1 MCKNLEN
8 LCKNAAQLLR
18 LALDLCLSFVAKWR
32 PRALNAQVPDNL
44 AGLIGRT
51 HIHVET
57 NVPTR
62 TRPSTPPRSIPSRR
76 PRDLAV
82 WCERLCLCMFCI
94 DSDARHM
101 RELHI
106 KHRRR
111 APRFASARPG
121 LRVLNAFGR
130 FGGGLAAVKLRTFRT
145 FRTF

>member
-1 MCKNLEN
+1 MQKCG
-8 LCKNAAQLLR
+8 AAVAAR
-18 LALDLCLSFVAKWR
+18 IGFVSFVCGQMAPTCFER
-32 PRALNAQVPDNL
+32 TSTGQLSRLNW
-44 AGLIGRT
+44 T
-51 HIHVET
+51 H
-57 NVPTR
+57 TR
-62 TRPSTPPRSIPSRR
+62 TRRNKTFQRERAHPHPPRSIPSRR